1 MSAYT
6 PHTPADVAAML
17 DAIGAGSIDALVAHV
32 PAALRDRA
40 RVDLPPGLTEPA
52 LRRAMGQLAERNTR
66 IADDAVFLGA
76 GAYPHLA
83 PTVVNH
89 VLLRSEFATAYTP
102 YQPEVSQ
109 GTLQA
114 IFEFQTFAALLLGLD
129 VANASMYDGASA
141 AAEAVLMA
149 RRLQP
154 GRAEVLVSR
163 ALHPHYRETIA
174 TYVQG
179 LGDVTLREVPIG
191 ADGRTDGAALERE
204 LGTRTLCVVVGYPN
218 VLGVIEDLSA
228 VAAAAHRAG
237 ALAVSATPEPLALAY
252 LRSPGGSGVDI
263 AVAEGQG
270 FGLPVSFGGP
280 GVGLFATRE
289 EHVRAMPGRIV
300 GETVDQRGRRGYV
313 LTLATREQHIR
324 RQRATSNICTNQGLC
339 ALAVT
344 AYLSALGRDGLGR
357 LAEANYRRAHAVA
370 ARMAAAG
377 APLIASAPFFN
388 EFLVRSPKGVRSWS
402 ALGEHDQV
410 VAGFPLEQWLPEYA
424 DGLLVCVTEVQS
436 DAAIDRLVA
445 AVTADAPEL
454 VRAGGAR

>member
-6 PHTPADVAAML
+6 PHTPEDVAAML
-17 DAIGAGSIDALVAHV
+17 DVIGVASIDALVAHV
-32 PAALRDRA
+32 PASLRDRA
-40 RVDLPPGLTEPA
+40 RIDLAPGLNEPD
-52 LRRAMGQLAERNTR
+52 LRRTMEHLAERNTR
-66 IADDAVFLGA
+66 IPQSAVFLGA
-76 GAYPHLA
+76 GAYAHVA

-114 IFEFQTFAALLLGLD
+114 VFEFQTFAALLLGLD

-149 RRLQP
+149 RRLAP
-154 GRAEVLVSR
+154 GRGEVLVSR

-179 LGDVTLREVPIG
+179 LRDVVLREVAIG
-191 ADGRTDGAALERE
+191 ADGRIDGAALEQ
-204 LGTRTLCVVVGYPN
+204 LVGPRTLCVVVGYPN
-218 VLGVIEDLSA
+218 VLGVIEDLPAIAASA
-228 VAAAAHRAG
+228 HAAG
-237 ALAVSATPEPLALAY
+237 ALAVSATAEPLALAY
-252 LRSPGGSGVDI
+252 LRSPGGCGIDI

-270 FGLPVSFGGP
+270 FGLPVAYGGP

-289 EHVRAMPGRIV
+289 AHVRAMPGRIV
-300 GETVDQRGRRGYV
+300 GETVDARGRRGYV

-344 AYLSALGRDGLGR
+344 VYLSTLGRDGLRR
-357 LAEANYRRAHAVA
+357 LADANYRRAHAVA
-370 ARMAAAG
+370 ARLEAVGAA
-377 APLIASAPFFN
+377 LVVASPFFN
-388 EFLVRSPKGVRSWS
+388 EFLVRAPATVQAWESI
-402 ALGEHDQV
+402 ADDQEIV
-410 VAGFPLEQWLPEYA
+410 PGFPIGRWLPEYP
-424 DGLLVCVTEVQS
+424 DGLLVCVSEVQS
-436 DAAIDRLVA
+436 DTAVDRLVELIA
-445 AVTADAPEL
+445 RAPD
-454 VRAGGAR
+454 RARATGGR